1 MWLFNRKP
9 RQPGQD
15 SKELLRCYPPEVPVV
30 QKYTYDPR
38 RIILDKMYYDA
49 MRSGADMVKIDAIRA
64 QIRHFGF
71 DDMLDPGRYDMDSG

>member
-1 MWLFNRKP
+1 M
-9 RQPGQD
+9 
-15 SKELLRCYPPEVPVV
+15 V